1 MTTFL
6 LNSFPNSLIPAV
18 GDVTI
23 TTINCGDVISLVA
36 EVDYYRDWDGP
47 QPPYILRRDV
57 ISCVGHQST
66 AAMYALVLGKEV
78 GAVDA
83 FGNLLVVDGISTSR
97 QQANPQPGDIVV
109 AGLFTSPRRLPE
121 GQLWSEQEI
130 INMPIKWIKATF

>member
-6 LNSFPNSLIPAV
+6 LNSFPNSLIPDV

-23 TTINCGDVISLVA
+23 TAITASDVITLIA
-36 EVDYYRDWDGP
+36 EVDYYRDWDGA

-57 ISCVGHQST
+57 ISCVGHEST
-66 AAMYALVLGKEV
+66 AAMYATALGKEV

-83 FGNLLVVDGISTSR
+83 YGNLLVVDGINTSR

-121 GQLWSEQEI
+121 GQLWSEDEI
-130 INMPIKWIKATF
+130 ISMPIKWIKATF